1 MIQEGTRIYWAY
13 LEEHVPLGRRA
24 HGDPDHRLDAGS
36 RTFTRKLR
44 LRPRYDLWSP
54 SILARQGPH
63 GRSKEW
69 NRQ

>member
-36 RTFTRKLR
+36 KDIYQKAAFT
-44 LRPRYDLWSP
+44 P
-54 SILARQGPH
+54 SV
-63 GRSKEW
+63 
-69 NRQ
+69 